1 MEVENCT
8 TLERRVMQNCPRDFD
23 YVKLCIHASA
33 QSRLHSSFLSL
44 ALPNMTDLQHLVDD
58 TFAEGFRSIYG
69 EVLLTARDE
78 KWLQHCIHAVTGHS
92 SSTIL
97 CDCESGVAE
106 YLGHDRTP
114 DGRVGAVVQ
123 FHVPRFRKDRRE
135 HLEKVM
141 MARISQNALT
151 CPTIRCFNR
160 LDTADFF
167 KLGRKI
173 ALFGDGHQ
181 FRDSRFGQPGWV
193 IPILGGEFFLSRRF
207 GFQDGVMG
215 GNLWF
220 FGASEDAAIE
230 AAEKAAAAVQQI
242 PDTIL
247 PFPGGIAASGS
258 KAGSRYDFMIASTYA
273 EYCPTLKQKLGDASR
288 VPDGV
293 VSIQE
298 IIINGRDLE
307 ALNVATAAAIRA
319 AADTPGLIRISA
331 GNYGGRLGKT
341 FVHLHEVLGLRSK
354 L

>member
-1 MEVENCT
+1 M
-8 TLERRVMQNCPRDFD
+8 
-23 YVKLCIHASA
+23 
-33 QSRLHSSFLSL
+33 
-44 ALPNMTDLQHLVDD
+44 
-58 TFAEGFRSIYG
+58 
-69 EVLLTARDE
+69 
-78 KWLQHCIHAVTGHS
+78 
-92 SSTIL
+92 
-97 CDCESGVAE
+97 CDCEAGVAQ
-106 YLGHDRTP
+106 YITADQTP

-135 HLEKVM
+135 HLEKVL

-160 LDTADFF
+160 LDTADYF

-181 FRDSRFGQPGWV
+181 FRDVRFGQAGWV
-193 IPILGGEFFLSRRF
+193 VPVLGGEFFLTRRF
-207 GFQDGVMG
+207 GFHYGVMG

-230 AAEKAAAAVQQI
+230 AAEKAAAAVMTI

-258 KAGSRYDFMIASTYA
+258 KAGSSYSFMIASTYA
-273 EYCPTLKQKLGDASR
+273 EYCPTLKSKLGEASK

-298 IIINGRDLE
+298 IIINGRDVE

-319 AADTPGLIRISA
+319 AADTKDLLRISA

-341 FVHLHEVLGLRSK
+341 FVHLHDVLGLRSST
-354 L
+354 

>member
-1 MEVENCT
+1 
-8 TLERRVMQNCPRDFD
+8 
-23 YVKLCIHASA
+23 
-33 QSRLHSSFLSL
+33 
-44 ALPNMTDLQHLVDD
+44 MTDLRQLVDD
-58 TFAEGFRSIYG
+58 TYAEGFRSIYG
-69 EVLLTARDE
+69 EILLTARDE
-78 KWLQHCIHAVTGHS
+78 KWLRHCVNAVTGHS

-97 CDCESGVAE
+97 CDCEAGVAQWIG
-106 YLGHDRTP
+106 LDSPHNDSTPPLQTP

-141 MARISQNALT
+141 LARISQNALT

-160 LDTADFF
+160 LETDDYF

-173 ALFGDGHQ
+173 AFFGDRHQ
-181 FRDSRFGQPGWV
+181 FRDTRFAEPGWV
-193 IPILGGEFFLSRRF
+193 VPTLGGEFFLSRRF

-220 FGASEDAAIE
+220 FGATEDAAIE
-230 AAEKAAAAVQQI
+230 AAEKAAIAAEAT

-247 PFPGGIAASGS
+247 PFPGGVAASGS
-258 KAGSRYDFMIASTYA
+258 KAGSSYKFLIASTYA
-273 EYCPTLKQKLGDASR
+273 EYCPTLKAKLGTVSK

-298 IIINGRDLE
+298 IIINGRDQNS
-307 ALNVATAAAIRA
+307 LNIATAAAIRA
-319 AADTPGLIRISA
+319 AADTPNLLRISA

-354 L
+354 T

>member
-1 MEVENCT
+1 MTNLEQLVE
-8 TLERRVMQNCPRDFD
+8 
-23 YVKLCIHASA
+23 
-33 QSRLHSSFLSL
+33 
-44 ALPNMTDLQHLVDD
+44 D
-58 TFAEGFRSIYG
+58 TYAEGFRSIYG
-69 EVLLTARDE
+69 EVLFTARDE
-78 KWLQHCIHAVTGHS
+78 KWLANCIHAVTGHS

-97 CDCESGVAE
+97 CDCESGVSE
-106 YLGHDRTP
+106 YLSPDQTP

-141 MARISQNALT
+141 LARISQNALT

-160 LDTADFF
+160 LDTEDFF

-173 ALFGDGHQ
+173 ALFGDRHQ
-181 FRDSRFGQPGWV
+181 FRDTRFGQPGWV

-220 FGASEDAAIE
+220 FGETEDAAIE
-230 AAEKAAAAVQQI
+230 AAEKAAAAVMTT
-242 PDTIL
+242 PNTIL

-258 KAGSRYDFMIASTYA
+258 KAGSSYKFLIASTYA
-273 EYCPTLKQKLGDASR
+273 EYCPTLKTKLGEKSK
-288 VPDGV
+288 VPAGV

-298 IIINGRDLE
+298 IIINGLDLG

-319 AADTPGLIRISA
+319 AADTKGLRRISA

-341 FVHLHEVLGLRSK
+341 FVHLHEVVGLRSNT
-354 L
+354 